1 MHALRRGDA
10 PRQPPFSAGPSPAH
24 HASLPSAGI
33 PPEIYAGSATLSSQ
47 AVRGEEALWALCAQ
61 LHGHLESL
69 GATSGGRNPW
79 QSVVKRVWTRSKRRL
94 ADVQLIVRLRKRTA
108 SMRCAN
114 RLSLIHR
121 NSRGKTVLQD
131 QITPT
136 FGAIISMQQMLV
148 VVRPKLNNRSPH
160 AAYPGGVVREN
171 NLTNALIPLTLSDL
185 LAACFR

>member
-1 MHALRRGDA
+1 MPRDNRHFQPGQVWHITHRCHQRAFLLKFARDRQHYLRWL
-10 PRQPPFSAGPSPAH
+10 F
-24 HASLPSAGI
+24 
-33 PPEIYAGSATLSSQ
+33 
-47 AVRGEEALWALCAQ
+47 EAKKRFGLCV
-61 LHGHLESL
+61 LNYDGHLESL

-171 NLTNALIPLTLSDL
+171 HLTNALIPLTLSDL
-185 LAACFR
+185 LAAYFR